1 MSNENKFVIVPN
13 SVVECEEI
21 SPKSLVVY
29 CAIRRHM
36 NKDTLE
42 AFPSIPT
49 IAKESGCGED
59 LVRKSIKE
67 LEKNGFITSIQRKG
81 QSTLYKFSTTKKF
94 EPFSYDFLDDTK
106 IKIREKAYLIMN
118 QKNMFKKEGM
128 GVSSFSTKEI
138 AERVR
143 MSVPT
148 VLSCEN
154 NLIKAGY
161 LQKIDSK
168 TLEKDTGLNE
178 QLRFYLLQLYNT
190 VAITK
195 QQTEQ
200 NTEDIKLLKEENKEM
215 RKTIEILKRKVFKE
229 EMEEAIVL

>member
-1 MSNENKFVIVPN
+1 
-13 SVVECEEI
+13 
-21 SPKSLVVY
+21 
-29 CAIRRHM
+29 
-36 NKDTLE
+36 
-42 AFPSIPT
+42 
-49 IAKESGCGED
+49 
-59 LVRKSIKE
+59 
-67 LEKNGFITSIQRKG
+67 
-81 QSTLYKFSTTKKF
+81 
-94 EPFSYDFLDDTK
+94 
-106 IKIREKAYLIMN
+106 
-118 QKNMFKKEGM
+118 
-128 GVSSFSTKEI
+128 
-138 AERVR
+138 

-215 RKTIEILKRKVFKE
+215 KKTIEILKRKVFKE
-229 EMEEAIVL
+229 EMEEAVIL